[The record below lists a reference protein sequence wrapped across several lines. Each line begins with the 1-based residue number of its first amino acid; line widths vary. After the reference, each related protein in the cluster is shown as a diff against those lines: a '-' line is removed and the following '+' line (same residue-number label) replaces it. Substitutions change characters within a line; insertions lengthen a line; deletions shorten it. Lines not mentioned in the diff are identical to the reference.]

1 MIIKKTF
8 KVSLD
13 MKAPTAQ
20 RNEWEVVEGDNGN
33 IIEITLTDDGESVD
47 LTGCKVL
54 AVFGLPTG
62 QTVEQDTDEGSV
74 TIGGTDNNVITIALK
89 TGSFSPGKS
98 SSGLMKC
105 EIQVY
110 SGNDLDTLVTSAQ
123 FTFRCRRAII
133 NDDTIAATDDY
144 PILVKLIEEVQRII
158 TGVQSDWDEADPS
171 EPSYINNKPTE
182 MDPTAH
188 ASTHEIGGTDALPIA
203 TTSGAGLT
211 QLYDGV
217 DSSSTVLAATAAA
230 AKKAYEH
237 NGINRNLLD
246 NWYFK
251 RPVNQREQNSYS
263 TANAYTIDR
272 WKLTSGSL
280 TVGTGGITLNG
291 TIVQILEHSI
301 GLTVTAS
308 ALLSDG
314 TMISPTYDDA
324 AQTFTLTATG
334 QTIVAAKLE
343 IGARQTLA
351 ENGVLTE
358 IPNISEELE
367 RCQRFYYRMHL
378 ASWQLMAMG
387 VCSAVR
393 NIAYMIPFPRMHR
406 APTMSSP
413 SSIGLWSSG
422 GAWATVESFTVKY
435 TPNSPNLSFDVYP
448 ASNCTVGV
456 VYAPVI
462 EAGGYIEFNA
472 DL

>member
-1 MIIKKTF
+1 MDAINKITID
-8 KVSLD
+8 VSDPLTIPVV
-13 MKAPTAQ
+13 KAVQEDA
-20 RNEWEVVEGDNGN
+20 RSRF
-33 IIEITLTDDGESVD
+33 IEITLVTNGQALSIPSDAHGIIGLRRPNGTYVLYDETEDGDPAVTFDGNVATAYLSQEALSVAGDLYVSVSLYTATQRLTAFHFVVAVEPTAVPSGVVVDSDYFNILQGVVDDAID
-47 LTGCKVL
+47 
-54 AVFGLPTG
+54 AADRA
-62 QTVEQDTDEGSV
+62 EQ
-74 TIGGTDNNVITIALK
+74 A
-89 TGSFSPGKS
+89 
-98 SSGLMKC
+98 
-105 EIQVY
+105 
-110 SGNDLDTLVTSAQ
+110 
-123 FTFRCRRAII
+123 
-133 NDDTIAATDDY
+133 AATF
-144 PILVKLIEEVQRII
+144 E
-158 TGVQSDWDEADPS
+158 S
-171 EPSYINNKPTE
+171 
-182 MDPTAH
+182 H
-188 ASTHEIGGTDALPIA
+188 ASTHLQTGSDPIPLA
-203 TTSGAGLT
+203 TTSSAGLV
-211 QLYDGV
+211 QLYNGV
-217 DSSSTVLAATAAA
+217 DSDSTTMAATPAAVKA
-230 AKKAYEH
+230 AYNH
-237 NGINRNLLD
+237 GGGGGVSGIGENLLD

-251 RPVNQREQNSYS
+251 LPVNQREQNSYS

-314 TMISPTYDDA
+314 TMITPTYDDVTK
-324 AQTFTLTATG
+324 TFTMTATG
-334 QTIVAAKLE
+334 QMIVAAKLE
-343 IGARQTLA
+343 VGTRQTLA

-358 IPNISEELE
+358 IPNISEQLE

-378 ASWQLMAMG
+378 TSWQLMAMG

-393 NIAYMIPFPRMHR
+393 NIAYTIPFPRMHS

-422 GAWATVESFTVKY
+422 GAWATVQSFTVKY